1 MKILNVFCTYFS
13 GNEFVVLKTPSFAE
27 SISEGDVRWDKGE
40 YILLIDNSIRTSRY
54 IYINH

>member
-1 MKILNVFCTYFS
+1 MKTLNNFS

-40 YILLIDNSIRTSRY
+40 
-54 IYINH
+54 